1 MTVSVG
7 LGCGKMVYHAEDED
21 AYNAIQDPACDIIII
36 IIIGGAAAW
45 AAATHWQ
52 QRPSDA

>member
-36 IIIGGAAAW
+36 IGGAAAW

-52 QRPSDA
+52 QGPSDA